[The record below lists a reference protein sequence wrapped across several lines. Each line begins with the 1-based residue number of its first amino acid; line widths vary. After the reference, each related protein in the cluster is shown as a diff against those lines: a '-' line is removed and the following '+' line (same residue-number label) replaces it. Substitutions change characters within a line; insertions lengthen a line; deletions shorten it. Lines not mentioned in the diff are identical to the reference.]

1 MPTSQTACCSLDCL
15 ENWYTVK
22 NKGGEKME
30 RENVVFFVMCGDI
43 FTGNRMYDNGIP
55 S

>member
-22 NKGGEKME
+22 NKGGENGKGK
-30 RENVVFFVMCGDI
+30 RSVFRYV
-43 FTGNRMYDNGIP
+43 R
-55 S
+55 

>member
-22 NKGGEKME
+22 NKGEKME
-30 RENVVFFVMCGDI
+30 RENVVFSVMCGDI